1 MKFVKESRIAATPAE
16 VFAFHESPGALE
28 ALTPPWEKM
37 KVIESSGSIR
47 PGARVVLE
55 TKIGPI
61 PLRWVAIHTEY
72 EPDRLF
78 ADRQEH
84 GPFARW
90 YHRHHFLDDGE
101 GGTIL
106 RDEVDYE
113 VPLGALGRL
122 FSGKFVRKKLE
133 RMFEYRHEQTRR
145 LVKYGR
151 LGPKSEAASP

>member
-1 MKFVKESRIAATPAE
+1 MKFIKESRIAATPAE

-28 ALTPPWEKM
+28 ALTPPWEKV

-47 PGARVVLE
+47 PGSRVVLE

-78 ADRQEH
+78 ADRQEK
-84 GPFARW
+84 GPFALW
-90 YHRHHFLDDGE
+90 YHRHRFLDDGE

-113 VPLGALGRL
+113 VPLGAVGRL
-122 FSGKFVRKKLE
+122 FSGEFVRKKLE

-145 LVKYGR
+145 LVGSR
-151 LGPKSEAASP
+151 QTRTGSEAATP